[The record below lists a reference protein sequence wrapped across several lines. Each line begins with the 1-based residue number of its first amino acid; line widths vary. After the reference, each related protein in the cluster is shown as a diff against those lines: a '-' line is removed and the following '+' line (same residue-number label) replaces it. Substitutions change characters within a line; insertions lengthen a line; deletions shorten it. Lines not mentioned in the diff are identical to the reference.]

1 MKISVMIFAGFALI
15 LLFFAATTY
24 VNYQQ
29 SQQVRENSEWVS
41 TSQLVIRLINRYQ
54 RNVIDMQSNLRG
66 FLLTGEDNFL
76 RVYAVADS
84 ENVVLRGEI
93 LPKMDPLS
101 YQFRQ
106 MRDIDSLRQ
115 VWKSQ
120 YAQPLI
126 KSRMEVNWADGT
138 GAAFRQLYSDA
149 GKRAFDRE
157 LTERLQA
164 SFREVTNAEYELR
177 EVRRANLNAS
187 EASTRR
193 ISFTLTLVS
202 IGLGLSVAFYISY
215 TLSHRINNMVQL
227 SDRIT
232 SGKFD
237 TLLNDTSRDE
247 LGHLAHSLNR
257 MSRMLDGYISELE
270 RKNQELDRFSYVVS
284 HDLKAPLRGIEN
296 ISRWIEED
304 FADELPGKMMEYT
317 ELIRNRIRRME
328 GLIDGLLALS
338 RIGRQKQPAERV
350 DVGQMLT
357 EIVELLSPG
366 PQMRILIP
374 GRLPVVYTEKLPLQ
388 QVLTN
393 LISNAVKYHHRPDG
407 KIMVGFKEMDG
418 AYEFTVSDDGPGID
432 PQYHEKI
439 FIIFQT
445 LRPKDAF
452 ESSGVGL
459 AIVKKILDDRKCSIR
474 VVSNVGK
481 GASFLF
487 TWPKTGSLITNA

>member
-1 MKISVMIFAGFALI
+1 
-15 LLFFAATTY
+15 
-24 VNYQQ
+24 
-29 SQQVRENSEWVS
+29 
-41 TSQLVIRLINRYQ
+41 
-54 RNVIDMQSNLRG
+54 
-66 FLLTGEDNFL
+66 
-76 RVYAVADS
+76 
-84 ENVVLRGEI
+84 
-93 LPKMDPLS
+93 
-101 YQFRQ
+101 
-106 MRDIDSLRQ
+106 
-115 VWKSQ
+115 
-120 YAQPLI
+120 
-126 KSRMEVNWADGT
+126 
-138 GAAFRQLYSDA
+138 
-149 GKRAFDRE
+149 
-157 LTERLQA
+157 
-164 SFREVTNAEYELR
+164 
-177 EVRRANLNAS
+177 
-187 EASTRR
+187 
-193 ISFTLTLVS
+193 
-202 IGLGLSVAFYISY
+202 
-215 TLSHRINNMVQL
+215 MVHL
-227 SDRIT
+227 ADRIT

-237 TLLNDTSRDE
+237 TLLNDTARDE
-247 LGHLAHSLNR
+247 LGQLSRSLNR
-257 MSRMLDGYISELE
+257 MSRMLDEYISELE

-304 FADELPGKMMEYT
+304 FGDELPEKMLEYT

-357 EIVELLSPG
+357 EVVELLSPG
-366 PQMRILIP
+366 AGMRVLIP
-374 GRLPVVYTEKLPLQ
+374 ARLPVVYTEKLPLQ

-407 KIMVGFKEMDG
+407 EIRVGFRELDY
-418 AYEFTVSDDGPGID
+418 AYEFSVTDDGPGID

-487 TWPKTGSLITNA
+487 TWPKAGNVVANA

>member
-1 MKISVMIFAGFALI
+1 MKISVMIFAGFTLI

-29 SQQVRENSEWVS
+29 SQQVKENSEWVS

-76 RVYAVADS
+76 RVYAAADS

-93 LPKMDPLS
+93 LQKMDPLS

-106 MRDIDSLRQ
+106 MHGIDSMRQ
-115 VWKSQ
+115 VWKSE

-126 KSRMEVNWADGT
+126 KSRVRVNWSDST
-138 GAAFRQLYSDA
+138 GAAFRQLYADPQ
-149 GKRAFDRE
+149 KRAFDR
-157 LTERLQA
+157 RLNEQIQA

-177 EVRRANLNAS
+177 EVRRANLNDS
-187 EASTRR
+187 EASTRG
-193 ISFTLTLVS
+193 ISFALTALS

-215 TLSHRINNMVQL
+215 TLSHRINNMVHL
-227 SDRIT
+227 ADRIT

-237 TLLNDTSRDE
+237 TLLNDTARDE
-247 LGHLAHSLNR
+247 LGHLSRSLNR
-257 MSRMLDGYISELE
+257 MSRMLDEYISELE
-270 RKNQELDRFSYVVS
+270 RKNQELDRFGYVVS

-304 FADELPGKMMEYT
+304 FTDELPGKMLEYT

-366 PQMRILIP
+366 PGMRVLIP
-374 GRLPVVYTEKLPLQ
+374 ARLPVVYTEKLPLQ

-393 LISNAVKYHHRPDG
+393 LISNAVKYHHRSDG
-407 KIMVGFKEMDG
+407 EIRVGFRELDY
-418 AYEFTVSDDGPGID
+418 AYEFSVTDDGPGID

-487 TWPKTGSLITNA
+487 TWPKTGNLVANA